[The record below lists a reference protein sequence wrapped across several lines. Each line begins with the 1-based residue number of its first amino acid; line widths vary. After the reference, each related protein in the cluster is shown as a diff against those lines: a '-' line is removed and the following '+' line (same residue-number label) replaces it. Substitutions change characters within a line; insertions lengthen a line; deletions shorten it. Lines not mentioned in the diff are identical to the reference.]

1 MKKINNSHFANKTD
15 QLLFISEINSTW
27 IYRASSDFKLVS
39 YPLTHWFY
47 REMCS
52 EVPIQRG
59 AHF

>member
-15 QLLFISEINSTW
+15 QLPFISAINSAS
-27 IYRASSDFKLVS
+27 IYRALSDFKLVS
-39 YPLTHWFY
+39 YRLNHWLY

-52 EVPIQRG
+52 EVPIQSG